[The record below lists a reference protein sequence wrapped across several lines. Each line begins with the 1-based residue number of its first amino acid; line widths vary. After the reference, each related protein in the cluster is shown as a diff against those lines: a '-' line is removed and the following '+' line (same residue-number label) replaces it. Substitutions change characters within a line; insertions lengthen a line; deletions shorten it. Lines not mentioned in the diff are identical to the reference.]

1 MQSLLPGDCIL
12 ETPMSCSDAHA
23 ACPRWASDG
32 HCDELSDFMDSECAL
47 SCGRCDG
54 AASAD
59 VDPCEPVPDAVG
71 PGAISSA
78 FATAAAMGRFSP
90 RMVSDDPPVVVL
102 DEFVGRDEAAEIAA
116 LSESVGFRASGSSCG
131 HKELCNSA
139 SVSCVPMSGGDCWA
153 HRQMRELE
161 NRMLQV
167 LQVPATNCEPLRF
180 FRYFEGETFGL
191 HHDAEGQIFEADTV
205 GGPRVWTLYVFLSEP
220 EGGGG
225 HFNLPRLNVSIAPK
239 VGRAVLWP
247 HLRDDDLMTPDER
260 TAHEGAP
267 VGGGVKYGVNLHAHR
282 NNVRTRVL
290 AGCSGGVGGIAHVF
304 DYETTVGNSPLHDA
318 VGFGATAAARSLLA
332 AGAAAAATD
341 ATGITPLHLAAGRG
355 LVAAAR
361 ACLEAGAPTEQPDRS
376 GATPLHMSAW
386 RGEAAVARLLLDA
399 GANADAATAQ
409 GVTPLMLAAKHGHAE
424 AAQALL
430 DNGAAIEA
438 ASGRGSTALHMAAR
452 AGKAQLARL
461 LLRAGADVGAADA
474 GGQTPLHV
482 AAAEGRADA
491 ARALVEEGGDDDVGR
506 RALLEAADAGRATPL
521 HHAALRGDAT
531 LARLLLEA
539 GASADSRGPRDA
551 TPLEV
556 AVARGHAEVA
566 ALLQV
571 GAAVAGRGGGD
582 PRQGRTPIA
591 VALLCVLLAAA
602 LRWVAAIRRGQ
613 PQPPRG
619 TGKREPGAPGV
630 G

>member
-1 MQSLLPGDCIL
+1 MS
-12 ETPMSCSDAHA
+12 SCSDQHP
-23 ACPRWASDG
+23 ACPRWAADG
-32 HCDELSDFMDSECAL
+32 HCDELSGFMDSECAL

-54 AASAD
+54 AAPAA

-71 PGAISSA
+71 PGGISAA
-78 FATAAAMGRFSP
+78 FANAAAMERFSP
-90 RMVSDDPPVVVL
+90 SMVSDDPPVVVL
-102 DEFVGRDEAAEIAA
+102 DEFIGRDEATEIAA

-139 SVSCVPMSGGDCWA
+139 SVSCVPVSGGDCWS
-153 HRQMRELE
+153 HRPMRELE
-161 NRMLQV
+161 SRMLQV

-180 FRYFEGETFGL
+180 FRYFEGEVFGL
-191 HHDAEGQIFEADTV
+191 HHDAEGQVFEADTV

-225 HFNLPRLNVSIAPK
+225 HFNLPRLNVSIPPK

-290 AGCSGGVGGIAHVF
+290 AGCAGGVGGIAHTF
-304 DYETTVGNSPLHDA
+304 DYETTAGNSPLHDA

-332 AGAAAAATD
+332 AGAAAGAAD

-355 LVAAAR
+355 LVGAAR

-399 GANADAATAQ
+399 GADADATTAQ
-409 GVTPLMLAAKHGHAE
+409 GVTPLHLAAKHGHAD
-424 AAQALL
+424 AARVLL
-430 DNGAAIEA
+430 DAGAAIEA
-438 ASGRGSTALHMAAR
+438 ASGRGSTSLHMAAR
-452 AGKAQLARL
+452 AGKAALARL
-461 LLRAGADVGAADA
+461 LLRAGADAVAVDA
-474 GGQTPLHV
+474 GGQTPLH
-482 AAAEGRADA
+482 AAVAEGRAEA
-491 ARALVEEGGDDDVGR
+491 ARALVEGGGGG
-506 RALLEAADAGRATPL
+506 ALTAADGGRATPL
-521 HHAALRGDAT
+521 HHAALRGDAA

-539 GASADSRGPRDA
+539 GAPADSRGPRDA

-566 ALLQV
+566 ALLQG
-571 GAAVAGRGGGD
+571 GAAVGVAGGGGD
-582 PRQGRTPIA
+582 PWQGWAPVA
-591 VALLCVLLAAA
+591 AALLCVLLAIA
-602 LRWVAAIRRGQ
+602 LRRRVRRG
-613 PQPPRG
+613 PRPPCDGRRAQSARG
-619 TGKREPGAPGV
+619 
-630 G
+630 